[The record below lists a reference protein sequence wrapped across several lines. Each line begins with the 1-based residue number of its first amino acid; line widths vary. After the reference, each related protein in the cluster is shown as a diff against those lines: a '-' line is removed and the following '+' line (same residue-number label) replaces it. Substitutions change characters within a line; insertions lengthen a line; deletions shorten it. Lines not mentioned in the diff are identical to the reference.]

1 MNETAKPIVRIES
14 GLPMVREWQLAAPV
28 DFVFGAG
35 EHIAVFGRNGAG
47 KTKLVEIILGRH
59 PVKKGIIEYAFPSP
73 VRKYVSENVKYLAFK
88 DCYGGETEQ
97 NYYLQQRW
105 NSWDVDDERIL
116 LSSGELR
123 KHSLSKVLGTEPC
136 LLILDNPF
144 VGLDA
149 ASRLVLGEQLRA
161 IVQGGKTSLM
171 LVLSREDEIPPF
183 MTHVVEVKDEVVLPK
198 KRLADWLAER
208 NSEKAGS
215 KGMACGPGQDCGSG
229 QTCGSGQ
236 DCGSGQSC
244 GSAEVCGSGQA
255 ISAGD
260 AHCNA
265 DSPSTENG
273 PSARRAAD
281 DPASSPE
288 IVRLNKVTIR
298 YGERTILKDLDW
310 VVRKGEHWSLTGPN
324 GSGKSTLLG
333 LVCADN
339 PQSYACDI
347 SLFGR
352 KRGSG
357 ESIWDIKKHIGY
369 VSPELHRSFKRDITA
384 ERIVAN
390 GLRDFHGLFTK
401 ANEEEIRTARKCL
414 ERFGA
419 GHLAGTSF
427 LNMSSGEQR
436 IVLLARAFV
445 KNADL
450 LILDEPFHGL
460 DDENVRMVRG
470 IIEEYCQN
478 PDNTLLMV
486 THRMEELPSCIDH
499 NLTLKVNR

>member
-208 NSEKAGS
+208 GTE
-215 KGMACGPGQDCGSG
+215 
-229 QTCGSGQ
+229 TCGKEQACSP
-236 DCGSGQSC
+236 
-244 GSAEVCGSGQA
+244 GQA
-255 ISAGD
+255 ISTGD

-265 DSPSTENG
+265 DSPSSENG
-273 PSARRAAD
+273 PSSRRTAD

>member
-28 DFVFGAG
+28 GFVFGAG

-208 NSEKAGS
+208 NSEKAS
-215 KGMACGPGQDCGSG
+215 RKGMACGPGQDCGP
-229 QTCGSGQ
+229 
-236 DCGSGQSC
+236 
-244 GSAEVCGSGQA
+244 GQA
-255 ISAGD
+255 INTGD

-265 DSPSTENG
+265 DSPSLENR

-369 VSPELHRSFKRDITA
+369 VSPELHRSFKQDITA

>member
-161 IVQGGKTSLM
+161 IVEGGKTSLM

-208 NSEKAGS
+208 GTETCGKEQ
-215 KGMACGPGQDCGSG
+215 ACGP
-229 QTCGSGQ
+229 
-236 DCGSGQSC
+236 
-244 GSAEVCGSGQA
+244 GQA

-260 AHCNA
+260 AHSIA
-265 DSPSTENG
+265 DSPSSENG
-273 PSARRAAD
+273 PSSRRTAD

>member
-1 MNETAKPIVRIES
+1 MSETAKPIVRIES

-208 NSEKAGS
+208 GTETCG
-215 KGMACGPGQDCGSG
+215 KGQDCGPGQ
-229 QTCGSGQ
+229 
-236 DCGSGQSC
+236 
-244 GSAEVCGSGQA
+244 A
-255 ISAGD
+255 ISTRD
-260 AHCNA
+260 AHCNT

-273 PSARRAAD
+273 PSALRAAD
-281 DPASSPE
+281 APASSTE